1 MTRTTG
7 LPHNERETQE
17 ALKQRRINMV
27 DLKQLQVQYVI
38 NTVGEKTAVL
48 LPIREF
54 QELIEDLE
62 DLAAVAE
69 RREEPTISHD
79 QLVAELKRDGLL

>member
-1 MTRTTG
+1 
-7 LPHNERETQE
+7 
-17 ALKQRRINMV
+17 MV
-27 DLKQLQVQYVI
+27 DLKQLQVHYVI
-38 NTVGEKTAVL
+38 NTAGEKIAVI